1 MGMQQPVVPQPVAV
15 DAAPK
20 VAEATPEAVVQEPVP
35 DQSDQADLAQAAMM
49 VEMLRNSG
57 NPKFANSQFVNFIDK
72 VSKGDLQ
79 FKENTVIDRAGNTV
93 DWDTLYDTAAATA
106 TDAEKEQ
113 MW

>member
-1 MGMQQPVVPQPVAV
+1 ME
-15 DAAPK
+15 AAFANAQANEAQMEAAH
-20 VAEATPEAVVQEPVP
+20 AEAQQIAQ
-35 DQSDQADLAQAAMM
+35 DDQADLAQAAQM